1 MYGRIG
7 LLNSISFFTQ
17 WQINS
22 SLRHL
27 RHRPKRRGRLRA
39 AQLRGLGRC
48 EQEQDA
54 EVRECVTRASLALAA
69 LARGTL
75 RWGKAD
81 HCAAWAEGVVLR
93 YLRGCPWAGEEGG
106 GGSLQVVVGWALHSQ
121 RG

>member
-1 MYGRIG
+1 M
-7 LLNSISFFTQ
+7 
-17 WQINS
+17 
-22 SLRHL
+22 
-27 RHRPKRRGRLRA
+27 
-39 AQLRGLGRC
+39 
-48 EQEQDA
+48 
-54 EVRECVTRASLALAA
+54 RECMTLASLTVAA

-93 YLRGCPWAGEEGG
+93 YLRGCPGEGEERG